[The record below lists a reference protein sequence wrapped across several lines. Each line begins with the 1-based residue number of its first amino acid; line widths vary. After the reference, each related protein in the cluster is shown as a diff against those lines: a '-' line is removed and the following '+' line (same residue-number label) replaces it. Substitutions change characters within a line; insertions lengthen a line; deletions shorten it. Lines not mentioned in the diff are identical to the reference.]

1 MIERYNTS
9 CDNVKKTQSLRTSGQ
24 SINSRKLT
32 TMERALY
39 MALGRMMAYKEMMT
53 FKRGRR

>member
-9 CDNVKKTQSLRTSGQ
+9 CDNVKKTQSLMTSGQ
-24 SINSRKLT
+24 PIDSRKLT

-39 MALGRMMAYKEMMT
+39 MALGRMMVYKEMMT